1 MIYLKFQLTAT
12 EKKGNVNRK
21 FEKIKK
27 NENLKPQRS

>member
-12 EKKGNVNRK
+12 EKKETLIENLKKR
-21 FEKIKK
+21 KK